1 LVQPWRGNAD
11 VWFLTSPPSSWLAAT
26 VTTLGAVFC
35 AAQHLFAAVASR
47 ARLRELGD
55 ESNTETTENNRHQVP
70 EILH

>member
-1 LVQPWRGNAD
+1 MWLPD
-11 VWFLTSPPSSWLAAT
+11 HPPSTWLAAT
-26 VTTLGAVFC
+26 VTTQGAVLC
-35 AAQHLFAAVASR
+35 AAQHAVAAVASR